1 MSIILPCANED
12 HYAVKTIESILAHSD
27 MDLIAEIIIVDDGSE
42 VPLESIFPKD
52 LASNGKVKF
61 IRHEGHVGLTP
72 SRQDGANI
80 AEGDVLFFMDCHCAV
95 SDNWIEPILRGIAEN
110 PKRVMVP
117 QTTSM
122 VMDKWTV
129 DPHDTGYGSGSRM
142 KWDGFFEWFTFH
154 DDQNVMVLTGC
165 LVGVLRSWW
174 EELGGYDITMHG
186 WGGENI
192 ETALRIWL
200 CGGEIMWT
208 KDSKVAHMW
217 GGQKPP
223 SHKKYSVPAGSAK
236 LNTYRA
242 VAVWADEFV
251 EKFATFGVPSG
262 EISLSPMK
270 EIKERMQCKHFSYF
284 LDKFHKFYHWAGM
297 LPRTTFQIRE
307 ETSGLCIESRS
318 DNNVILSDCGETE
331 DQLWHEANQDGEKCC
346 SGFSLWNKAKCMRST
361 YFGAKVSLA
370 GCSFHG
376 QDSSQQ
382 ISLTDSGQLRLSKWD
397 DACILTQ
404 SARGPRVTLSQCDS
418 TVQQQIFRVSKRE
431 QDGSMRFE
439 STTRP
444 EFCLSVLDEQLQLVK
459 CSSFSSTQ
467 AFKHDTYLMPVRS
480 VDKVCLDAGSGGTN
494 GPITY
499 NCYTHEV
506 NENQRVHL
514 VDVDADLKM
523 IQFAND
529 QCIKAPEFQEDSSK
543 VVSMRNCLR
552 EGFQLHHTLMIKVS
566 AGSDGK
572 FTITHDG
579 SYCLAI
585 GKDNKVVTN
594 TSDSS
599 CDLWESH
606 PNMQIRHVEKNLCL
620 DAAGGTPIIYGCY
633 SSGNPNQEWLSEN
646 NRLYNNGKCLSYS
659 SLADEAILLEVG
671 DCSDELRFS
680 KFNER
685 VPLEAQLYQKYA
697 LAKDWG
703 YPKQ

>member
-1 MSIILPCANED
+1 
-12 HYAVKTIESILAHSD
+12 
-27 MDLIAEIIIVDDGSE
+27 
-42 VPLESIFPKD
+42 
-52 LASNGKVKF
+52 
-61 IRHEGHVGLTP
+61 
-72 SRQDGANI
+72 
-80 AEGDVLFFMDCHCAV
+80 
-95 SDNWIEPILRGIAEN
+95 
-110 PKRVMVP
+110 
-117 QTTSM
+117 
-122 VMDKWTV
+122 
-129 DPHDTGYGSGSRM
+129 
-142 KWDGFFEWFTFH
+142 
-154 DDQNVMVLTGC
+154 
-165 LVGVLRSWW
+165 
-174 EELGGYDITMHG
+174 
-186 WGGENI
+186 
-192 ETALRIWL
+192 
-200 CGGEIMWT
+200 
-208 KDSKVAHMW
+208 
-217 GGQKPP
+217 
-223 SHKKYSVPAGSAK
+223 
-236 LNTYRA
+236 
-242 VAVWADEFV
+242 
-251 EKFATFGVPSG
+251 
-262 EISLSPMK
+262 
-270 EIKERMQCKHFSYF
+270 
-284 LDKFHKFYHWAGM
+284 
-297 LPRTTFQIRE
+297 
-307 ETSGLCIESRS
+307 
-318 DNNVILSDCGETE
+318 
-331 DQLWHEANQDGEKCC
+331 
-346 SGFSLWNKAKCMRST
+346 MRST

-685 VPLEAQLYQKYA
+685 VPWKPSFTRNMHWRKIGATRSN
-697 LAKDWG
+697 
-703 YPKQ
+703 KQ